1 MKKRSNGGAAG
12 RADSRI
18 RRSANKRQTSR
29 RSVRRMHPAPL
40 SNALRN
46 DRCAYCGTHLTR
58 EGDCRPTREHLLPT
72 SITGS
77 RPYDFMA
84 CQTCGNSKSK
94 RDELIAWIVKF
105 GNVNVEALQRFDPKS
120 VSPEG
125 RKSLH
130 AILRHFDLGSPSFA
144 TYRRENWVMLSSDWS
159 IVDGLI
165 EWTRWFARGLYFLE
179 TGQIL
184 KHKEAMRFPGRM
196 ILTELL
202 LADNMVAMA
211 GLGLDVGV
219 VGRIFRPA
227 ANTLAWGPDRDV
239 WLEWESIKM
248 PHVASLCL
256 GGKYA
261 LCATVAPY
269 SKKKLLASVNRLI
282 RFHPVP
288 EVRNGFVSDLGKVG
302 GKTCWILN
310 TKAPSSANFR
320 SSRTPWRPA

>member
-12 RADSRI
+12 KADPGVP
-18 RRSANKRQTSR
+18 RSANKRHTSS
-29 RSVRRMHPAPL
+29 RSVRGPHPASL

-46 DRCAYCGTHLTR
+46 THCGYCGTHLTR
-58 EGDCRPTREHLLPT
+58 EGDDRPTREHLLPT

-84 CQTCGNSKSK
+84 CQACGNSKS
-94 RDELIAWIVKF
+94 RLDELIAWIVKF
-105 GNVNVEALQRFDPKS
+105 GNVNVNALQRFDPKS
-120 VSPEG
+120 VSSEG
-125 RKSLH
+125 QKSLY
-130 AILRHFDLGSPSFA
+130 AILRHFDLDSPSFA
-144 TYRRENWVMLSSDWS
+144 TYRRENWAMLSSDWS
-159 IVDGLI
+159 IVEGLI

-184 KHKEAMRFPGRM
+184 KHKEAMRSPGRM

-227 ANTLAWGPDRDV
+227 ADMPAWGPDQDV
-239 WLEWESIKM
+239 WLEWKSIKM
-248 PHVASLCL
+248 PHVACLCL

-282 RFHPVP
+282 LFHPVP
-288 EVRNGFVSDLGKVG
+288 EVRNGFVSDLRKVR
-302 GKTCWILN
+302 GKTCWILD
-310 TKAPSSANFR
+310 TKDA
-320 SSRTPWRPA
+320 